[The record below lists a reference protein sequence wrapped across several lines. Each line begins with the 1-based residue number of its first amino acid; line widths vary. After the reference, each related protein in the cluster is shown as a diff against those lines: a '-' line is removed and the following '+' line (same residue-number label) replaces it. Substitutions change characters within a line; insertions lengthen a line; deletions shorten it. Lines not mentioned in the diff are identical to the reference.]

1 METKARKLVLAGTV
15 LYSLLILYFMFFAFN
30 RLRHSDFDEYVF
42 MLVPEKVPLKFP
54 ELSFFWLFD
63 FGNIA
68 AFLPFGVLIPMLYR
82 TRFWRFI
89 TGFMAAILVLETL
102 QAITRLGSFD
112 VDDVI
117 SNTIGAAIGYAVYRV
132 GFAGDLSLKKVWAA
146 ALTAVALLFGVM
158 VMSEALVKRE
168 GPIRALSEWKEA
180 TGSEPVTV
188 NLASFTVQGQKIEPK
203 WNVYSS
209 QGEQKK
215 TYTYYLGNKTD
226 VTFYS
231 VYGIPDQAGSKGEVT
246 IEVDGIGFAQL
257 NEQYAQGAE
266 AIVMPLPAANEIT
279 IAISGNA
286 KLWDV
291 GISEQKHWWE

>member
-1 METKARKLVLAGTV
+1 METKVRKLVLAGTV

-30 RLRHSDFDEYVF
+30 RLSHSDFDEYVF
-42 MLVPEKVPLKFP
+42 LLVPETVPLRFP

-68 AFLPFGVLIPMLYR
+68 SFLPFGVLIPMLYR

-89 TGFMAAILVLETL
+89 TGFIAAILVLETL
-102 QAITRLGSFD
+102 QAITHLGSFD

-132 GFAGDLSLKKVWAA
+132 GFAGALSLKKVWAA

-158 VMSEALVKRE
+158 VMSEALVKRG

-180 TGSEPVTV
+180 TGSEPVTA
-188 NLASFTVQGQKIEPK
+188 NLASFTVKGQKIEPK

-209 QGEQKK
+209 QEEQKK
-215 TYTYYLGNKTD
+215 TYTYILGNKTD
-226 VTFYS
+226 VMFYS
-231 VYGIPDQAGSKGEVT
+231 VYGIPDQVGSKGEVT

-257 NEQYAQGAE
+257 NDQYTQGAE
-266 AIVMPLPAANEIT
+266 AIVMPLPTANEIT
-279 IAISGNA
+279 ITVSGNA